1 MLKRRLIISIFK
13 QTLLAA
19 TLCGIFGVAAAA
31 PEGDSSQ
38 KRKDRDWTTVKPG
51 ASSWQPFG
59 AGKAG
64 LAFSTDNGHSW
75 SNSINLEDG
84 PVKHIGIKYK
94 QGTQKVPIN
103 GNDPYANVD
112 GTRNPHYLTLKD
124 VKPVIGWFYNPP
136 LGQVWYEN
144 RAHNTEVYSVRQ
156 MANSA
161 IPAAPKFGGLVIAKV
176 PGMGGS
182 NGNVFFGE
190 WAPRKGNPPQNSTDL
205 NMADGKRTVWFVGDN
220 PAKNLSNMTISKA
233 TYNVVGINNH
243 TPGQNDF
250 YTGQVTADFGS
261 KAVMGGSISRGDKDT
276 LTFNDVSINL
286 RNGTFTSTGTTN
298 KEGITGQFYGTNAA
312 ALAGYATRGNGV
324 GDDVAFGGKQSSS
337 TPK

>member
-1 MLKRRLIISIFK
+1 MSIFK

-51 ASSWQPFG
+51 ESDSQPFG
-59 AGKAG
+59 EGKAG

-75 SNSINLEDG
+75 SNSINLENG

-112 GTRNPHYLTLKD
+112 GTRNPQYLRLGD
-124 VKPVIGWFYNPP
+124 VKPVIGWFYNPK

-144 RAHNTEVYSVRQ
+144 RHNNTEVYSVRQ
-156 MANSA
+156 
-161 IPAAPKFGGLVIAKV
+161 ITEPKLPFAPKFGGLVIAKV

-182 NGNVFFGE
+182 DGNVFFGE
-190 WAPRKGNPPQNSTDL
+190 WAPRKGNPPDNSTDL
-205 NMADGKRTVWFVGDN
+205 NMADGKRTVWYVGDN
-220 PAKNLSNMTISKA
+220 PTKNTTGLATA
-233 TYNVVGINNH
+233 TYNVVGINKH
-243 TPGQNDF
+243 TPGKNDF
-250 YTGQVTADFGS
+250 YTGEITATFGTNKFGS
-261 KAVMGGSISRGDKDT
+261 MSGALKRAGDNDLSFDGVEINNSKG
-276 LTFNDVSINL
+276 TFNSGAAN
-286 RNGTFTSTGTTN
+286 N
-298 KEGITGQFYGTNAA
+298 EGIKGQFYGNGAA
-312 ALAGYATRGNGV
+312 AMAGYAERGNGV
-324 GDDVAFGGKQSSS
+324 GDDVAFGGAK
-337 TPK
+337 K